1 MTLLP
6 QALDTE
12 QTGRVDVHELGTL
25 IRSVGCCPSETELQE
40 MVTQL
45 EEEGQPG
52 FIRLQTVMP
61 YIIQCVEDRKY
72 PSASTEQLLQAF
84 QVSWCM
90 EHAERNSS
98 KTVVTWDAVFTN
110 IKY

>member
-1 MTLLP
+1 M
-6 QALDTE
+6 
-12 QTGRVDVHELGTL
+12 DVHELGTL

-72 PSASTEQLLQAF
+72 PSASTQQLLQAF
-84 QVSWCM
+84 QVGRRMHVRTCKCITSLACVKLLSNGSLAT
-90 EHAERNSS
+90 HQ
-98 KTVVTWDAVFTN
+98 
-110 IKY
+110 I

>member
-1 MTLLP
+1 MMTSSLWP

-12 QTGRVDVHELGTL
+12 ETGRVDVHELGTL

-84 QVSWCM
+84 QVSRLAGEW
-90 EHAERNSS
+90 R
-98 KTVVTWDAVFTN
+98 V
-110 IKY
+110 